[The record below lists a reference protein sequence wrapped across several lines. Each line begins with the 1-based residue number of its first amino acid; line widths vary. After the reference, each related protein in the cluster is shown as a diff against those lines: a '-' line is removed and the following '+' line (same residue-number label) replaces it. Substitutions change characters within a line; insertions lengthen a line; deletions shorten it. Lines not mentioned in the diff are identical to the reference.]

1 MIIRIKGFDL
11 EIQCLENKSSVL
23 VVQNKAMLRLIVNT
37 FINNYSLEDNEIVI
51 LDKDQHLKNTEIQ
64 VIDQYFN
71 LDINSKTQISNL
83 YKKIEESFLT
93 NYDMNYQLKE
103 YIFKVTT
110 LLKEEL
116 LTFDIDIDINDEIS
130 FNDLLKVLKVRFASQ
145 TCENSLDYLYLYIDI
160 LCEFS
165 NVRLL
170 VLINFESYFSTEE
183 INEIYKYLRYK
194 KMIYLCISSND
205 CDKIN
210 YTDIYTIDEDLMEYH
225 YSSN

>member
-11 EIQCLENKSSVL
+11 EIQCLEDKSSVL

-83 YKKIEESFLT
+83 YKKIEESFLI
-93 NYDMNYQLKE
+93 NYDRNYQFKE
-103 YIFKVTT
+103 CILKVTS

-194 KMIYLCISSND
+194 KMTYLCISSND

>member
-11 EIQCLENKSSVL
+11 EIQCLEDKSSVL

-51 LDKDQHLKNTEIQ
+51 IDKDQHLKNTEIQ

-116 LTFDIDIDINDEIS
+116 LTFDIDIDINEEIPI
-130 FNDLLKVLKVRFASQ
+130 NDLLKVLKVRFVSQ

-170 VLINFESYFSTEE
+170 VLINVESYFSTEE

-194 KMIYLCISSND
+194 KMTYLCISSND

>member
-11 EIQCLENKSSVL
+11 EIHCLEDKSSVL
-23 VVQNKAMLRLIVNT
+23 VIQNKAMLRLIVNS

-51 LDKDQHLKNTEIQ
+51 IDKDQHLKNTEIQ

-165 NVRLL
+165 NARLL

-194 KMIYLCISSND
+194 KMIYFCISSND

>member
-11 EIQCLENKSSVL
+11 EIQCLEDKSSVL

-83 YKKIEESFLT
+83 YKKIEESFLI
-93 NYDMNYQLKE
+93 NYDRNYQLKE
-103 YIFKVTT
+103 CILKVTS

-116 LTFDIDIDINDEIS
+116 LAFDVDIDINEEIP
-130 FNDLLKVLKVRFASQ
+130 FNDLLKVLKVRFVSQ

-165 NVRLL
+165 NVKLL
-170 VLINFESYFSTEE
+170 VFINFESYYSTEE

-194 KMIYLCISSND
+194 KMIYLCISSNY

>member
-194 KMIYLCISSND
+194 KMTYLCISSND